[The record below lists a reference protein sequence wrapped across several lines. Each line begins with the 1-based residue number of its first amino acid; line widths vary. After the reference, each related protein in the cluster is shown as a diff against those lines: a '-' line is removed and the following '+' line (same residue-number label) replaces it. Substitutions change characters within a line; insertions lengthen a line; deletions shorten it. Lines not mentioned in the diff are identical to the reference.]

1 MPRFLLGTGKSAFIH
16 TRLLNQL
23 SRLNGRANDGNMRRV
38 PVNQPVTIH
47 VCALDMCEAPTAAA
61 SNPLTVTN
69 RRPHEPM
76 AVTRKSRASCRT
88 GSEASRAKA
97 SGEADR
103 LVARD
108 RACSVLGFVWH
119 CRLFLAAKSGKAA
132 SRAALSS
139 QRTDQRSRL
148 HPAGWRTK
156 PGNQP

>member
-1 MPRFLLGTGKSAFIH
+1 MLGTGECVFSH
-16 TRLLNQL
+16 TRLFNQF
-23 SRLNGRANDGNMRRV
+23 SWHNGRANDGKMRRV

-61 SNPLTVTN
+61 SNPLPVTN

-76 AVTRKSRASCRT
+76 AVTRKSRTSCRT

-97 SGEADR
+97 SGEVDR

-108 RACSVLGFVWH
+108 RACTVLGFVWH
-119 CRLFLAAKSGKAA
+119 CRLFLAAKSGTAT
-132 SRAALSS
+132 SRAAPSS
-139 QRTDQRSRL
+139 QRADQRSCL